1 MDSRSAAHVL
11 SQIGALLE
19 VKGEQK
25 FKARAYAGAARA
37 LIALDTDD
45 LGPLVRSGE
54 LADTPGIGPATL
66 SVVRELVE
74 TGESSYLNQLREG
87 IPAGL
92 LDLLR
97 IPGLNAAKI
106 QLIHDTLGVETI
118 EDLER
123 VAQNG
128 QLAELP
134 KFGKKTAEKILRGIE
149 ILRRNAHLQRLPA
162 ALVEAHLLLTNVRK
176 HPDVSNAE
184 IAGSIRRHNE
194 LIADVDIVA
203 ECSANPVK
211 VAESFARSPGV
222 REAKTNEVPGSVH
235 LRFVDGTHLDLHCVD
250 KSEYA
255 LALWRATGSSAHVEE
270 MAVLAD
276 SRGFEIRGNSL
287 LEAGSGKREAGGGR
301 ADSEARRRV
310 ALKDEDALFAALDL
324 QPIPPELREGM
335 GEIEAAARREL
346 PNLLT
351 FEDLQGVLHCHSD
364 YSDGSATI
372 EAMANAAKERGWD
385 YIGISDHSESAFY
398 AGGLKRDKVMRQLEE
413 IDRLNARMS
422 GFRILK
428 GIEAD
433 ILADGRVD
441 YDSATLDL
449 FDYVIGSIHSRF
461 SMDGDAMTKRVL
473 TALDDPHLTILA
485 HPTGRLLL
493 SREPY
498 TIDIE
503 AVLEKAAEVGVAVEL
518 NADPHRL
525 DLDWR
530 YCRQAKE
537 LGVTIEI
544 GPDAHSTAGLD
555 TVHLGI
561 GMARKA
567 WLEAGEILNTRSA
580 DDVLEFARKRRHG

>member
-1 MDSRSAAHVL
+1 MDSRTAAHVL

-25 FKARAYAGAARA
+25 FKARAYAGAARS

-45 LGPLVRSGE
+45 LGPLLRSGE
-54 LADTPGIGPATL
+54 LADTPGIGPSTL

-74 TGESSYLNQLREG
+74 TGESAYLNKLREG
-87 IPAGL
+87 IPEGL
-92 LDLLR
+92 LELLR
-97 IPGLNAAKI
+97 VPGLNAAKV
-106 QLIHDTLGVETI
+106 QVIHDALGVQTL

-128 QLAELP
+128 QLAGLP
-134 KFGKKTAEKILRGIE
+134 RFGQKTAERILRGIE
-149 ILRRNAHLQRLPA
+149 VLRRNAHLKRFPA
-162 ALVEAHLLLTNVRK
+162 AAVESHLMLANVVK
-176 HPDVSNAE
+176 HPDVTHAE
-184 IAGSIRRHNE
+184 VAGSIRRHTE
-194 LIADVDIVA
+194 VVADIDIVA
-203 ECSANPVK
+203 ECSADPAK
-211 VAESFARSPGV
+211 VAASFARSPGV
-222 REAKTNEVPGSVH
+222 SQSKTLEDAGSVH
-235 LRFVDGTHLDLHCVD
+235 IRFVDGTHLDMHCVSKAD
-250 KSEYA
+250 YPV
-255 LALWRATGSSAHVEE
+255 ALWRATGSTAHVEE
-270 MAVLAD
+270 MNVMAQT
-276 SRGFEIRGNSL
+276 RGFEIKENSL
-287 LEAGSGKREAGGGR
+287 IKKDGKRVKLE
-301 ADSEARRRV
+301 
-310 ALKDEDALFAALDL
+310 DERSFFAALDL
-324 QPIPPELREGM
+324 QVIPPELREGL
-335 GEIEAAARREL
+335 GEIEAAARHDL
-346 PNLLT
+346 PNLVT
-351 FEDLQGVLHCHSD
+351 FDDLRGVLHCHSE
-364 YSDGSATI
+364 YSDGTSTI
-372 EAMANAAKERGWD
+372 EAMAAAAKERGWD

-398 AGGLKRDKVMRQLEE
+398 AGGLKRDKLLRQIEE
-413 IDRLNARMS
+413 IDELNARMN

-433 ILADGRVD
+433 ILADGRLD
-441 YDSATLDL
+441 YDAGILDG

-473 TALDDPHLTILA
+473 TAFDDPHLTILA

-498 TIDIE
+498 AIDVE
-503 AVLEKAAEVGVAVEL
+503 AVLEKAVETGVAVEL

-544 GPDAHSTAGLD
+544 GPDAHSPASLD
-555 TVHLGI
+555 NVHFGI

-580 DDVLEFARKRRHG
+580 DEVVAFARKRRAT

>member
-11 SQIGALLE
+11 SQIGALLQ
-19 VKGEQK
+19 VNGEQR
-25 FKARAYAGAARA
+25 FKARAYAGAARS

-45 LGPLVRSGE
+45 LAPLLRSGE

-74 TGESSYLNQLREG
+74 TGESSYLNKLREG
-87 IPAGL
+87 MPEGF

-97 IPGLNAAKI
+97 VPGLNVAKV
-106 QLIHDTLGVETI
+106 QVIHDALGVETL

-128 QLAELP
+128 RLAELP
-134 KFGKKTAEKILRGIE
+134 KFGKKTAEKILKGIE
-149 ILRRNAHLQRLPA
+149 ILRRSAHLQRFPA
-162 ALVEAHLLLTNVRK
+162 AVIEAHMLLANVVK
-176 HPDVSNAE
+176 HPDITHAE
-184 IAGSIRRHNE
+184 VAGSIRRHNE
-194 LIADVDIVA
+194 VVADIDMVA
-203 ECSANPVK
+203 ECSAEPSK
-211 VAESFARSPGV
+211 VAASFARSPGV
-222 REAKTNEVPGSVH
+222 AESKPREEPGSVH
-235 LRFVDGTHLDLHCVD
+235 IRFVDGRHLDMHCVSSAD
-250 KSEYA
+250 YPV
-255 LALWRATGSSAHVEE
+255 ALWRATGSSAHVEE
-270 MAVLAD
+270 MSVLAEN
-276 SRGFEIRGNSL
+276 RGFEIAGNAL
-287 LEAGSGKREAGGGR
+287 IEKGGKRVSLR
-301 ADSEARRRV
+301 S
-310 ALKDEDALFAALDL
+310 EDAFFTALDL
-324 QPIPPELREGM
+324 EPIPPELREGM
-335 GEIEAAARREL
+335 GEIEAAARHEL
-346 PNLLT
+346 PNLVT
-351 FEDLQGVLHCHSD
+351 FDDLRGILHCHSE
-364 YSDGSATI
+364 YSDGTATI
-372 EAMANAAKERGWD
+372 EEMALAAKERGWD

-398 AGGLKRDKVMRQLEE
+398 AGGLKRDKILLQHEE
-413 IDRLNARMS
+413 IDRLNARME

-433 ILADGRVD
+433 IMADGRLD
-441 YDSATLDL
+441 YDPQILDT

-461 SMDGDAMTKRVL
+461 SMDGEAMTKRVL
-473 TALDDPHLTILA
+473 AALDDPHLTVLA

-498 TIDIE
+498 AIDVE
-503 AVLEKAAEVGVAVEL
+503 AVLEKAVQVGVAVEL

-537 LGVTIEI
+537 LGVTIAI

-555 TVHLGI
+555 NVHFGI

-580 DDVLEFARKRRHG
+580 EDVLAFVRKRRSK

>member
-1 MDSRSAAHVL
+1 MDSRTAAHVL

-37 LIALDTDD
+37 LVGLDTDD
-45 LGPLVRSGE
+45 LAPLLRSGE

-74 TGESSYLNQLREG
+74 TGESSYLDRLREG
-87 IPAGL
+87 MPKGL
-92 LDLLR
+92 LDLMR
-97 IPGLNAAKI
+97 IPGLGAAKI
-106 QLIHDTLGVETI
+106 QVIHTALGVETV

-134 KFGKKTAEKILRGIE
+134 KFGKKTAERILKGIE
-149 ILRRNAHLQRLPA
+149 IVRRNAHLERFPRA
-162 ALVEAHLLLTNVRK
+162 VVEAHLLLANVEK
-176 HPDVSNAE
+176 HPDVTRADV
-184 IAGSIRRHNE
+184 AGSIRRHNE
-194 LIADVDIVA
+194 VVADIDIVA
-203 ECSANPVK
+203 ECSAVPAE
-211 VAESFARSPGV
+211 VAASFARSPGV
-222 REAKTNEVPGSVH
+222 KEVTNGEDPGSVRI
-235 LRFVDGTHLDLHCVD
+235 RFVDGTHLDMYCVTQAD
-250 KSEYA
+250 YPV
-255 LALWRATGSSAHVEE
+255 ALWRATGSIAHVEE
-270 MAVLAD
+270 MTVLAEK
-276 SRGFEIRGNSL
+276 RGFL
-287 LEAGSGKREAGGGR
+287 LEGNVLLGRGGER
-301 ADSEARRRV
+301 VPLTSEDS
-310 ALKDEDALFAALDL
+310 LFTALDL
-324 QPIPPELREGM
+324 VPIPPEMREGM
-335 GEIEAAARREL
+335 GEIQAAARREL
-346 PNLLT
+346 PELVT
-351 FEDLQGVLHCHSD
+351 FDDLRGVLHCHSD
-364 YSDGSATI
+364 YSDGAATI
-372 EAMANAAKERGWD
+372 DEMADAAKERGWS

-398 AGGLKRDKVMRQLEE
+398 AGGLKRDKLLRQRDE
-413 IDRLNARMS
+413 IDRLNAKMK
-422 GFRILK
+422 GFRILR

-433 ILADGRVD
+433 ILADGRLD
-441 YDSATLDL
+441 YDAEILDS

-473 TALDDPHLTILA
+473 AALEDPHLTILA

-498 TIDIE
+498 AINME
-503 AVLEKAAEVGVAVEL
+503 AVLEKAAQAGVAVEL

-530 YCRQAKE
+530 YCRQAKG
-537 LGVTIEI
+537 LNVTIAI

-555 TVHLGI
+555 NVHFGI

-580 DDVLEFARKRRHG
+580 DDVVAFARKRRAK

>member
-11 SQIGALLE
+11 SQIGALLQ
-19 VKGEQK
+19 VKGDQK
-25 FKARAYAGAARA
+25 FKARAYAGAARS

-45 LGPLVRSGE
+45 LAPMLRSGE

-66 SVVRELVE
+66 SVVRDLVE

-87 IPAGL
+87 IPEGL
-92 LDLLR
+92 LDLMR

-106 QLIHDTLGVETI
+106 QLIHDTLGVETV

-134 KFGKKTAEKILRGIE
+134 KFGKKTAEKILKGIE
-149 ILRRNAHLQRLPA
+149 IVRRNAHLKRFPA
-162 ALVEAHLLLTNVRK
+162 AAIEAHVLLANVLK
-176 HPDVSNAE
+176 HPDITNAE
-184 IAGSIRRHNE
+184 VAGSIRRHNE
-194 LIADVDIVA
+194 VVADIDVVA
-203 ECSANPVK
+203 ECSGDPAR

-222 REAKTNEVPGSVH
+222 REAKTSTDRGSVH
-235 LRFVDGTHLDLHCVD
+235 IRFVDGTHLDMHCVSKPD
-250 KSEYA
+250 YPV
-255 LALWRATGSSAHVEE
+255 ALWRATGSTAHVEE
-270 MAVLAD
+270 MNVLAQN
-276 SRGFEIRGNSL
+276 RGFAISGNSL
-287 LEAGSGKREAGGGR
+287 VEKRGN
-301 ADSEARRRV
+301 RV
-310 ALKDEDALFAALDL
+310 ALKSEADFFRALDL
-324 QPIPPELREGM
+324 DVIPPEMREGM

-346 PNLLT
+346 PNLVT
-351 FEDLQGVLHCHSD
+351 FDDLRGVLHCHSD
-364 YSDGSATI
+364 YSDGGATI
-372 EAMANAAKERGWD
+372 EEMAIAAKERGWD

-398 AGGLKRDKVMRQLEE
+398 AGGLKRDKLLRQLEE
-413 IDRLNARMS
+413 IDELNARMTD
-422 GFRILK
+422 FRILK

-433 ILADGRVD
+433 ILADGRLD
-441 YDSATLDL
+441 YDAQILDG
-449 FDYVIGSIHSRF
+449 FDFVIGSIHSRF

-473 TALDDPHLTILA
+473 AAFDDPHLTILA

-498 TIDIE
+498 AIDVE
-503 AVLEKAAEVGVAVEL
+503 AVLEKAAQVGAAVEL

-555 TVHLGI
+555 NVHFGI

-567 WLEAGEILNTRSA
+567 WLEAAEILNARSA
-580 DDVLEFARKRRHG
+580 EDVIAFARKRRTR

>member
-11 SQIGALLE
+11 TQIGALLQL
-19 VKGEQK
+19 KGEQR

-45 LGPLVRSGE
+45 LGPLLRSGE

-66 SVVRELVE
+66 SVVRDLVE
-74 TGESSYLNQLREG
+74 TGESRYLNQLSEG
-87 IPAGL
+87 MPSGMV
-92 LDLLR
+92 DLIR
-97 IPGLNAAKI
+97 VPGLNPQKI
-106 QLIHDTLGVETI
+106 QLIHDELGVDTL

-128 QLAELP
+128 ELAKLP

-149 ILRRNAHLQRLPA
+149 IVRRDAHLQRFPA
-162 ALVEAHLLLTNVRK
+162 AIVQAHILATNVDR
-176 HPDVSNAE
+176 HPDVVHAE
-184 IAGSIRRHNE
+184 LAGSIRRHNE
-194 LIADVDIVA
+194 LIADIDIVA
-203 ECSANPVK
+203 ECSKDPVK
-211 VAESFARSPGV
+211 VADSFARSPGV
-222 REAKTNEVPGSVH
+222 RQATPRDDEPASVH
-235 LRFVDGTHLDLHCVD
+235 IRFVDGTHLDMHCVNKAD
-250 KSEYA
+250 YPV
-255 LALWRATGSSAHVEE
+255 ALWRATGNSSHVEE
-270 MAVLAD
+270 MRELAK
-276 SRGFEIRGNSL
+276 SRGFEIRGNAL
-287 LEAGSGKREAGGGR
+287 IGPNGKRV
-301 ADSEARRRV
+301 S
-310 ALKDEDALFAALDL
+310 LKDEDAFFTALDL
-324 QPIPPELREGM
+324 VPIPAEMREGM
-335 GEIEAAARREL
+335 GEIEASARREM
-346 PNLLT
+346 PNLVVY
-351 FEDLQGVLHCHSD
+351 EDLRGVLHCHSD
-364 YSDGSATI
+364 YSDGVDTI
-372 EAMANAAKERGWD
+372 EELAEGAMERGWD

-398 AGGLKRDKVMRQLEE
+398 ARGLKRDRLLRQHEE
-413 IDRLNARMS
+413 IDELNSRLK

-441 YDSATLDL
+441 YDSDILDT

-498 TIDIE
+498 ALDVE
-503 AVLEKAAEVGVAVEL
+503 AVLEKAAHVGVSVEL

-544 GPDAHSTAGLD
+544 GPDAHSERSLD
-555 TVHLGI
+555 NVHFGI
-561 GMARKA
+561 GLARKA

-580 DDVLEFARKRRHG
+580 DEVIAFARKRRK

>member
-1 MDSRSAAHVL
+1 MDSRTAAHVL
-11 SQIGALLE
+11 SQIGALLN

-25 FKARAYAGAARA
+25 FKARAYAGAARS

-45 LGPLVRSGE
+45 LAPLLRSGE

-87 IPAGL
+87 IPSGL
-92 LDLLR
+92 LELLR
-97 IPGLNAAKI
+97 VPGLTTARV
-106 QLIHDTLGVETI
+106 QLIHETLGVETL

-128 QLAELP
+128 ELAKLP
-134 KFGKKTAEKILRGIE
+134 KFGQKTAEKILRGIE
-149 ILRRNAHLQRLPA
+149 ILRRNSHLKRFPA
-162 ALVEAHLLLTNVRK
+162 AAVEAHLLLANVVK
-176 HPDVSNAE
+176 HPDVVNAE
-184 IAGSIRRHNE
+184 VAGSIRRHNE
-194 LIADVDIVA
+194 VVADIDIVA
-203 ECSANPVK
+203 ECSADPVM
-211 VAESFARSPGV
+211 VAASFARSPGV
-222 REAKTNEVPGSVH
+222 SQSKAGANAASVQIQ
-235 LRFVDGTHLDLHCVD
+235 FVDGTHLDMHCVT
-250 KSEYA
+250 KAEYPV
-255 LALWRATGSSAHVEE
+255 ALWRATGSTAHVEE
-270 MAVLAD
+270 MNVLAQE
-276 SRGFEIRGNSL
+276 RGFEIAGNSL
-287 LEAGSGKREAGGGR
+287 IGKSG
-301 ADSEARRRV
+301 DPI
-310 ALKDEDALFAALDL
+310 ALNNEDAFFTALDL
-324 QPIPPELREGM
+324 EPIPPEMREGM
-335 GEIEAAARREL
+335 GEIEAAARHEL

-351 FEDLQGVLHCHSD
+351 FDDIRGILHCHSE
-364 YSDGSATI
+364 YSDGTATI
-372 EAMANAAKERGWD
+372 EEMANAARERGWD

-398 AGGLKRDKVMRQLEE
+398 AGGLKRDKLLRQHDE
-413 IDRLNARMS
+413 IDRLNSEMT

-433 ILADGRVD
+433 ILADGRLD
-441 YDSATLDL
+441 YDAAILDS

-461 SMDGDAMTKRVL
+461 SMDGEAMTKRVL
-473 TALDDPHLTILA
+473 AALDDPHLTILA

-498 TIDIE
+498 ALDVE
-503 AVLEKAAEVGVAVEL
+503 AVLEKAAQVGVVVEL

-544 GPDAHSTAGLD
+544 GPDAHSPASLD
-555 TVHLGI
+555 NVHFGI

-580 DDVLEFARKRRHG
+580 DGVLAFARNRRGK